1 MTEAIRSDAIREDTV
16 RNDADSKKKT
26 AFILMCYG
34 IVAILLIL
42 LFTWAKYVK
51 DLSGVTNIPEVAG
64 FTASISLGNDASVV
78 STALN
83 GLLPGSS
90 SETDEEVINFRINNY
105 YTISGADSVVSDL
118 PLEYNIT
125 VYTTGNLPIDIYLI
139 AYDTA
144 EAADTSDT
152 TEIAY
157 TTYTCERML
166 YNSES
171 LGNGYKY
178 TFYNS
183 DGYEAT
189 FELDGDAEETAAFAL
204 GYEWQTA
211 TGYVSE
217 NMQKEIELLEIRA
230 VVTAGAETYE

>member
-16 RNDADSKKKT
+16 RNDADSNKKT

-90 SETDEEVINFRINNY
+90 SETDEEVINFEINNY
-105 YTISGADSVVSDL
+105 YTVSGTEPVVSDL

-139 AYDTA
+139 AYDDTA
-144 EAADTSDT
+144 GSTDTS
-152 TEIAY
+152 EITY

-171 LGNGYKY
+171 LGDGYKY
-178 TFYNS
+178 TFYTS

-189 FELDGDAEETAAFAL
+189 FKLDGDAEETAAFAL

-230 VVTAGAETYE
+230 VVSAGAETYE